1 MSAVSLLHSLRSF
14 LNTLFGVFYN
24 LCYFIIMREFIWH
37 NRQSAII
44 CTRNQCYFI
53 LTNFPLIVQLQ
64 LNLFLGLTG
73 TEQWNNSSLWLEMN
87 SCLTGIYWLQ
97 IWHAALTTCTSIFWV
112 QSHCMV
118 LACKIKYLFKQH
130 FMHISSSEV
139 YIFVLLECW
148 NYVLNILSQCLK
160 VTIG

>member
-1 MSAVSLLHSLRSF
+1 MHSESVLLYTNQFSFDCAITIKFIPGTYRYWAMSLIF
-14 LNTLFGVFYN
+14 LAKGN
-24 LCYFIIMREFIWH
+24 
-37 NRQSAII
+37 S
-44 CTRNQCYFI
+44 
-53 LTNFPLIVQLQ
+53 
-64 LNLFLGLTG
+64 
-73 TEQWNNSSLWLEMN
+73 SSLWLEMN
-87 SCLTGIYWLQ
+87 SCLTGIYWLK

-118 LACKIKYLFKQH
+118 LACKIKYFFKQH

-160 VTIG
+160 VKIG